1 MEPEPWEPI
10 PAYLM
15 STSVNWRDGLLFAVL
30 AGLLAAGGMLWRD
43 RASRGR
49 PRPGTPASGGSTRW
63 TALLV
68 LMPVAMLAVVGWIA
82 VVRDRVSVEDETRR
96 EAARWARHLTALL
109 RVSWPTWLGT
119 LESEF
124 GALKDGNRF
133 EWRSADPA
141 YRPRPGTED
150 RLRVEDLN
158 LMPELK
164 VDDRLSRVSRLSH
177 GWWFPDTFLGSPV
190 QVLANSQGL
199 VQPPG
204 YPKVPKPPAWA
215 RELSPR
221 VRAALERLQN
231 PSPLSPQE
239 IEAELRVVRAESK
252 DPSVDHWARFL
263 KLRRAPKNDPNVSDE
278 LLDLGLSAVSQR
290 VESITGVPLG
300 ALAYQEVVRRDGSPS
315 EEEEEL
321 ELLRGL
327 AFRQPSVMTGALLRS
342 HPTPVTSIARPFEE
356 LSKTLM
362 GLRLAWSLDEQ
373 ARSLH
378 GMWAIRPVDAAAS
391 QKTDWLFW
399 NQVAWWGFADDGTN
413 TQQVTFYSGE
423 SLGWA
428 AFMALKNH
436 AWAQEPGQEA
446 RLTLPPGWTLSVDW
460 EGRRLPLPRFPR
472 ASRLPVLAEEAGV
485 FGGDRWN
492 PKNGRFRVLG
502 GADRPGFVV
511 RIHLND
517 PDVVFAAQQRRQ
529 WLFGG
534 IILAAAVVAGLAAW
548 QMQRSIQ
555 RQQALN
561 EEQSNFIASVSHEL
575 RVPLASLR
583 LLAEGLASGRVA
595 EGEQRHQYAGL
606 LLQETR
612 RLGRL
617 VENVLDFGRIE
628 QGRQE
633 YQFEPTDLVRLVSA
647 TVRSFEPI
655 AAERKVRIA
664 WTEPSGFQSI
674 GGTEAVIELLAD
686 GVALQ
691 QALSNLLDNALKH
704 APEGSV
710 VTVRVEP
717 WRAAPGEPSAPL
729 AGPSSVVRISVRDAG
744 PGIPPEDRQ
753 RIFERFFRRGSE
765 LRRETQ
771 GVGLGLAIVRHIVT
785 AHRGRVW
792 VADVPGPGA
801 CLVMEFPW
809 EEPSRTSGIAAEDP
823 PSSPRSTT
831 PDAGSG
837 VRSDTN
843 PGSDPVPPPVP
854 APKAEPGDPVA

>member
-1 MEPEPWEPI
+1 
-10 PAYLM
+10 
-15 STSVNWRDGLLFAVL
+15 
-30 AGLLAAGGMLWRD
+30 
-43 RASRGR
+43 
-49 PRPGTPASGGSTRW
+49 
-63 TALLV
+63 
-68 LMPVAMLAVVGWIA
+68 MPVAMLAVVGWIA

-109 RVSWPTWLGT
+109 RVSWPSWLGT

-124 GALKDGNRF
+124 GALNDGNRF

-158 LMPELK
+158 LMPDLNW
-164 VDDRLSRVSRLSH
+164 DGFSMHRTSNR
-177 GWWFPDTFLGSPV
+177 WWGTSDFLGSPV

-215 RELSPR
+215 WELSPR
-221 VRAALERLQN
+221 VRAALERLQD
-231 PSPLSPQE
+231 SGPLSPQE
-239 IEAELRVVRAESK
+239 MEAELRVVRAESK

-300 ALAYQEVVRRDGSPS
+300 ALAYQEVGRRPGFQPEAKDA
-315 EEEEEL
+315 L
-321 ELLRGL
+321 DLLRGL
-327 AFRQPSVMTGALLRS
+327 ISRQPSVITGALLNS
-342 HPTPVTSIARPFEE
+342 LPPPPLTSIARRPGDFDET
-356 LSKTLM
+356 SF
-362 GLRLAWSLDEQ
+362 GLKQDWPLDER

-446 RLTLPPGWTLSVDW
+446 RPTLPPGWTLSVDW
-460 EGRRLPLPRFPR
+460 EGRRLPFPRFPR

-492 PKNGRFRVLG
+492 PKNDRLQVLG

-534 IILAAAVVAGLAAW
+534 IILAAAAVAGLAAW

-555 RQQALN
+555 RQQTLN

-595 EGEQRHQYAGL
+595 EGKQRHQYAGL

-628 QGRQE
+628 QGRKE

-674 GGTEAVIELLAD
+674 GGTEAVIEFLAD

-717 WRAAPGEPSAPL
+717 WRAAPGEPSAPP